1 MKMNMVDN
9 FVSGILKSIFPNF
22 QKKEEP
28 DVEMIPAKRITK
40 ELDQLWEIH
49 QMLKEGMCTEAECK
63 ERISESFQAMQ
74 DLFSKED
81 LNSNHIWPRYVRLSI
96 HTVEEAPL
104 ALLQYIREDNY
115 IVLTKRFSDLYV
127 SVQRKGEEWI
137 NSNAERFGI
146 ALYHH
151 ILEKINPAD
160 VPACLA
166 LGRYS
171 QKRRDYKMAQFYF
184 EKVMDTASGTAFNG
198 VTSLL
203 SLYEEEI
210 KATLKMSKKNKSSAE
225 EKEKANSLKK
235 KQFEIYEAWV
245 GKMEEKIQSASEL
258 PEQYKR
264 DYVTLL
270 SCYARFE
277 KNRGNYI
284 RAMELLRKIP
294 ENFPDIY
301 RVYTEEAMIYQFK
314 SYSNPF
320 YNIEKAI
327 ETFRKAESS
336 MNEGEARYAL
346 TTKNKKY
353 ILMPLANS
361 YFLCGR
367 YEEADAVCDRVLQ
380 LDKKE
385 QRAIAL
391 KTKIASQ
398 MAFYEDYAMR
408 NAIAL

>member
-9 FVSGILKSIFPNF
+9 FVSGILKSIFLNF

-28 DVEMIPAKRITK
+28 NVEVIPANRITK

-63 ERISESFQAMQ
+63 ERISESFLAMQ

-81 LNSNHIWPRYVRLSI
+81 LNSNHIWPRYVRLSV

-115 IVLTKRFSDLYV
+115 IVLTKRFSDLYA
-127 SVQRKGEEWI
+127 SVYRGGEDKAKKNME
-137 NSNAERFGI
+137 NFAI
-146 ALYHH
+146 ALYEH
-151 ILEKINPAD
+151 ILQEINASDHPS
-160 VPACLA
+160 CLA
-166 LGRYS
+166 LGRIF
-171 QKRRDYKMAQFYF
+171 QKRGEYETAKFYF
-184 EKVMDTASGTAFNG
+184 EKIIETDTPFYGI
-198 VTSLL
+198 TSIL
-203 SLYEEEI
+203 SCFGEEI
-210 KATLKMSKKNKSSAE
+210 KVIQSEEKKRSSSMSE
-225 EKEKANSLKK
+225 LKEKAKSIEE
-235 KQFEIYEAWV
+235 KQYEIYEKWS
-245 GKMEEKIQSASEL
+245 GIMEERMQNS
-258 PEQYKR
+258 PEVSDKYKK
-264 DYVTLL
+264 DYVALL
-270 SCYARFE
+270 TGYARFE

-284 RAMELLRKIP
+284 RAMELLGKIP
-294 ENFPDIY
+294 ENFPDTY

-327 ETFRKAESS
+327 ETFRKAESA
-336 MNEGEARYAL
+336 MNEVEARYAL

-398 MAFYEDYAMR
+398 MAFYEDYAM
-408 NAIAL
+408 

>member
-9 FVSGILKSIFPNF
+9 FVSRVLKSILLNF

-40 ELDQLWEIH
+40 ELDQLWE
-49 QMLKEGMCTEAECK
+49 MRRKKEEGLCTEAECK
-63 ERISESFQAMQ
+63 ESISQSFQAMQ

-81 LNSNHIWPRYVRLSI
+81 LNSNHFWPRYVMLSI

-115 IVLTKRFSDLYV
+115 IVLTKRLSDISA
-127 SVQRKGEEWI
+127 SVYRGGEDKAKKNME
-137 NSNAERFGI
+137 NFAI
-146 ALYHH
+146 ALYKH
-151 ILEKINPAD
+151 ILQEINALDHPS
-160 VPACLA
+160 CLA
-166 LGRYS
+166 LGRIF
-171 QKRRDYKMAQFYF
+171 QKRGEYEIAKFYF
-184 EKVMDTASGTAFNG
+184 EKIIETDKPFYGI
-198 VTSLL
+198 TSILVCFG
-203 SLYEEEI
+203 EEI
-210 KATLKMSKKNKSSAE
+210 KAIQSE
-225 EKEKANSLKK
+225 EKKRSSSMSELKEKTKSIEE
-235 KQFEIYEAWV
+235 KQYEIYEKWSDI
-245 GKMEEKIQSASEL
+245 MEERIQNS
-258 PEQYKR
+258 PEVSDKYKK
-264 DYVTLL
+264 DYVALL
-270 SCYARFE
+270 TGYARFE
-277 KNRGNYI
+277 RNRRNYSK
-284 RAMELLRKIP
+284 AFMLLKKVP

-327 ETFRKAESS
+327 ETFKKAELS
-336 MNEGEARYAL
+336 MNECEARNAL

-361 YFLCGR
+361 YFLSGR
-367 YEEADAVCDRVLQ
+367 YEEADAVCEQVLQ
-380 LDKKE
+380 LDNKE

-398 MAFYEDYAMR
+398 MAFYEDYAM
-408 NAIAL
+408 

>member
-9 FVSGILKSIFPNF
+9 FVSGILKSIFLNF

-28 DVEMIPAKRITK
+28 NVEVIPANRITK

-63 ERISESFQAMQ
+63 ERISESFLAMQ

-81 LNSNHIWPRYVRLSI
+81 LNSNHIWPRYVRLSV

-115 IVLTKRFSDLYV
+115 IVLTKRFSDLYA
-127 SVQRKGEEWI
+127 SVYRGGEDKAKKNME
-137 NSNAERFGI
+137 NFAI
-146 ALYHH
+146 ALYEH
-151 ILEKINPAD
+151 ILQEINASDHPS
-160 VPACLA
+160 CLA
-166 LGRYS
+166 LGRIF
-171 QKRRDYKMAQFYF
+171 QKRGEYETAKFYF
-184 EKVMDTASGTAFNG
+184 EKIIETDTPFYGI
-198 VTSLL
+198 TSIL
-203 SLYEEEI
+203 SCFGEEI
-210 KATLKMSKKNKSSAE
+210 KVIQSEEKKRSSSMSE
-225 EKEKANSLKK
+225 LKEKAKSIEE
-235 KQFEIYEAWV
+235 KQYEIYEKWS
-245 GKMEEKIQSASEL
+245 GIMEERMQNS
-258 PEQYKR
+258 PEVSDKYKK
-264 DYVTLL
+264 DYVALL
-270 SCYARFE
+270 TGYARFE

-327 ETFRKAESS
+327 ETFRKAESA
-336 MNEGEARYAL
+336 MNEVEARYAL

-398 MAFYEDYAMR
+398 MAFYEDYAM
-408 NAIAL
+408 

>member
-9 FVSGILKSIFPNF
+9 FVSGVLKSILLNF

-40 ELDQLWEIH
+40 ELDQLWE
-49 QMLKEGMCTEAECK
+49 MRRKKEEGLCTEAECK
-63 ERISESFQAMQ
+63 ESISQSFQAMQ

-81 LNSNHIWPRYVRLSI
+81 LNSNHFWARYVMLSI

-115 IVLTKRFSDLYV
+115 IVLTKRLSDISA
-127 SVQRKGEEWI
+127 SVYRGGEDKAKKNME
-137 NSNAERFGI
+137 NFAI
-146 ALYHH
+146 ALYKH
-151 ILEKINPAD
+151 ILQEINALDHPS
-160 VPACLA
+160 CLA
-166 LGRYS
+166 LGRIF
-171 QKRRDYKMAQFYF
+171 QKRGEYEIAKFYF
-184 EKVMDTASGTAFNG
+184 EKIIETDKPFYGI
-198 VTSLL
+198 TSILVCFG
-203 SLYEEEI
+203 EEI
-210 KATLKMSKKNKSSAE
+210 KAIQSE
-225 EKEKANSLKK
+225 EKKRSSSMSELKEKTKSIEE
-235 KQFEIYEAWV
+235 KQYEIYEKWSDI
-245 GKMEEKIQSASEL
+245 MEERIQNS
-258 PEQYKR
+258 PEVSDKYKK
-264 DYVTLL
+264 DYVALL
-270 SCYARFE
+270 TGYARFE
-277 KNRGNYI
+277 RNRRNYSK
-284 RAMELLRKIP
+284 AFMLLKKVP

-327 ETFRKAESS
+327 ETFKKAELS
-336 MNEGEARYAL
+336 MNECEARNAL

-361 YFLCGR
+361 YFLSGR
-367 YEEADAVCDRVLQ
+367 YEEADAVCEQVLQ
-380 LDKKE
+380 LDNKE

-398 MAFYEDYAMR
+398 MAFYEDYAM
-408 NAIAL
+408 

>member
-1 MKMNMVDN
+1 MIMNMVDN
-9 FVSGILKSIFPNF
+9 FVSGVLKSIFLNF

-49 QMLKEGMCTEAECK
+49 RMLKEGMCTEAECK
-63 ERISESFQAMQ
+63 ERISESFQTMQ

-81 LNSNHIWPRYVRLSI
+81 LNSNHIWPRYVMLSI

-104 ALLQYIREDNY
+104 ALLQYVREENY
-115 IVLTKRFSDLYV
+115 IVLTKRFSDLSA
-127 SVQRKGEEWI
+127 SVYRRGEDKEKK
-137 NSNAERFGI
+137 NMENFAI
-146 ALYHH
+146 ALYKH
-151 ILEKINPAD
+151 ILQEINASDHPS
-160 VPACLA
+160 CLA
-166 LGRYS
+166 LGRIF
-171 QKRRDYKMAQFYF
+171 QKRGEYETAKFYF
-184 EKVMDTASGTAFNG
+184 EKIIETDTPFYGI
-198 VTSLL
+198 TSILACFG
-203 SLYEEEI
+203 EEI
-210 KATLKMSKKNKSSAE
+210 KAIQSE
-225 EKEKANSLKK
+225 EKERPSSMPELKEKAKSIEE
-235 KQFEIYEAWV
+235 KQYEIYEKWS
-245 GKMEEKIQSASEL
+245 GIMEERMQNS
-258 PEQYKR
+258 PEVSDKYKK
-264 DYVTLL
+264 DYVALL
-270 SCYARFE
+270 TGYARFE

-327 ETFRKAESS
+327 ETFRKAESA
-336 MNEGEARYAL
+336 MNEVEARYAL

-398 MAFYEDYAMR
+398 MAFYEDYAM
-408 NAIAL
+408 

>member
-1 MKMNMVDN
+1 MIMNMVDN
-9 FVSGILKSIFPNF
+9 FVSGVLKSIFLYF

-49 QMLKEGMCTEAECK
+49 RMLKEGMCTEAECK
-63 ERISESFQAMQ
+63 ERISESFQTMQ

-81 LNSNHIWPRYVRLSI
+81 LNSNHIWPRYVMLSI

-104 ALLQYIREDNY
+104 ALLQYVREENY
-115 IVLTKRFSDLYV
+115 IVLTKRFSDLSA
-127 SVQRKGEEWI
+127 SVYRRGEDKEKK
-137 NSNAERFGI
+137 NMENFAI
-146 ALYHH
+146 ALYKH
-151 ILEKINPAD
+151 ILQEINASDHPS
-160 VPACLA
+160 CLA
-166 LGRYS
+166 LGRIF
-171 QKRRDYKMAQFYF
+171 QKRGEYETAKFYF
-184 EKVMDTASGTAFNG
+184 EKIIETDTPFYGI
-198 VTSLL
+198 TSIL
-203 SLYEEEI
+203 SCFGEEI
-210 KATLKMSKKNKSSAE
+210 KAIQSE
-225 EKEKANSLKK
+225 EKERPSSMPELKEKAKSIEE
-235 KQFEIYEAWV
+235 KQYEIYEKWS
-245 GKMEEKIQSASEL
+245 GIMEERMQNS
-258 PEQYKR
+258 PEVSDKYKK
-264 DYVTLL
+264 DYVALL
-270 SCYARFE
+270 TGYARFE

-327 ETFRKAESS
+327 ETFRKAESA

-398 MAFYEDYAMR
+398 MAFYEDYAM
-408 NAIAL
+408 

>member
-9 FVSGILKSIFPNF
+9 FVSGVLKSILLNF

-40 ELDQLWEIH
+40 ELDQLWE
-49 QMLKEGMCTEAECK
+49 MRRKKEEGLCTEAECK
-63 ERISESFQAMQ
+63 ESISQSFQAMQ

-81 LNSNHIWPRYVRLSI
+81 LNSNHFWPRYVMLSI

-115 IVLTKRFSDLYV
+115 IVLTKRLSDISA
-127 SVQRKGEEWI
+127 SVYRGGEDKAKKNME
-137 NSNAERFGI
+137 NFAI
-146 ALYHH
+146 ALYKH
-151 ILEKINPAD
+151 ILQEINALDHPS
-160 VPACLA
+160 CLA
-166 LGRYS
+166 LGRIF
-171 QKRRDYKMAQFYF
+171 QKRGEYEIAKFYF
-184 EKVMDTASGTAFNG
+184 EKIIETDKPFYGI
-198 VTSLL
+198 TSILVCFG
-203 SLYEEEI
+203 EEI
-210 KATLKMSKKNKSSAE
+210 KAIQSE
-225 EKEKANSLKK
+225 EKKRSSSMSELKEKTKSIEE
-235 KQFEIYEAWV
+235 KQYEIYEKWSDI
-245 GKMEEKIQSASEL
+245 MEERIQNS
-258 PEQYKR
+258 PEVSDKYKK
-264 DYVTLL
+264 DYVALL
-270 SCYARFE
+270 TGYARFE
-277 KNRGNYI
+277 RNRRNYSK
-284 RAMELLRKIP
+284 AFMLLKKVP

-327 ETFRKAESS
+327 ETFKKAELS
-336 MNEGEARYAL
+336 MNECEARNAL

-380 LDKKE
+380 LDKRE
-385 QRAIAL
+385 QRAIDL

-398 MAFYEDYAMR
+398 MAFYEDYAM
-408 NAIAL
+408 

>member
-9 FVSGILKSIFPNF
+9 FVSGILKSIFLNF

-28 DVEMIPAKRITK
+28 NVEVIPANRITK

-63 ERISESFQAMQ
+63 ERISESFQTMQ

-81 LNSNHIWPRYVRLSI
+81 LNSNHIWPRYVMLSI

-104 ALLQYIREDNY
+104 ALLQYVREENY
-115 IVLTKRFSDLYV
+115 IVLTKRFSDLSA
-127 SVQRKGEEWI
+127 SVYRRGEDKEKK
-137 NSNAERFGI
+137 NMENFAI
-146 ALYHH
+146 ALYEH
-151 ILEKINPAD
+151 ILQEINASDHPS
-160 VPACLA
+160 CLA
-166 LGRYS
+166 LGRIF
-171 QKRRDYKMAQFYF
+171 QKRGEYETAKFYF
-184 EKVMDTASGTAFNG
+184 EKIIETDTPFYGI
-198 VTSLL
+198 TSIL
-203 SLYEEEI
+203 SCFGEEI
-210 KATLKMSKKNKSSAE
+210 KAIQSEEKKRSSSMSE
-225 EKEKANSLKK
+225 LKEKAKSIEE
-235 KQFEIYEAWV
+235 KQYEIYEKWS
-245 GKMEEKIQSASEL
+245 GIMEDRMQNS
-258 PEQYKR
+258 PEVSDKYKK
-264 DYVTLL
+264 DYVALL
-270 SCYARFE
+270 TGYARFE

-327 ETFRKAESS
+327 ETFRKAESA
-336 MNEGEARYAL
+336 MNEVEARYAL

-398 MAFYEDYAMR
+398 MAFYEDYAM
-408 NAIAL
+408 

>member
-9 FVSGILKSIFPNF
+9 FVSGILKSIFLNF

-28 DVEMIPAKRITK
+28 NVEVIPANRITK

-63 ERISESFQAMQ
+63 ERISESFLAMQ

-81 LNSNHIWPRYVRLSI
+81 LNSNHIWPRYVRLSV

-115 IVLTKRFSDLYV
+115 IVLTKRFSDLYA
-127 SVQRKGEEWI
+127 SVYRGGEDKAKKNME
-137 NSNAERFGI
+137 NFAI
-146 ALYHH
+146 ALYEH
-151 ILEKINPAD
+151 ILQEINASDHPS
-160 VPACLA
+160 CLA
-166 LGRYS
+166 LGRIF
-171 QKRRDYKMAQFYF
+171 QKRGEYETAKFYF
-184 EKVMDTASGTAFNG
+184 EKIIETDTPFYGI
-198 VTSLL
+198 TSIL
-203 SLYEEEI
+203 SCFGEEI
-210 KATLKMSKKNKSSAE
+210 KVIQSEEKKRSSSMSE
-225 EKEKANSLKK
+225 LKEKAKSIEE
-235 KQFEIYEAWV
+235 KQYEIYEKWS
-245 GKMEEKIQSASEL
+245 GIMEERMQNS
-258 PEQYKR
+258 PEVSDKYKK
-264 DYVTLL
+264 DYVALL
-270 SCYARFE
+270 TGYARFE

-284 RAMELLRKIP
+284 RAMELLGKIP
-294 ENFPDIY
+294 ENFPDTY

-327 ETFRKAESS
+327 ETFRKAESA
-336 MNEGEARYAL
+336 MNEDEARYVL

-398 MAFYEDYAMR
+398 MAFYEDYAM
-408 NAIAL
+408 

>member
-9 FVSGILKSIFPNF
+9 FVSGVLKSIFLNF

-28 DVEMIPAKRITK
+28 DVEVIPANRITK

-63 ERISESFQAMQ
+63 ERISESFLAMQ

-81 LNSNHIWPRYVRLSI
+81 LNSNHIWPRYVRLSV
-96 HTVEEAPL
+96 HTVEEVPL
-104 ALLQYIREDNY
+104 ALLQYVREDNY
-115 IVLTKRFSDLYV
+115 IVLTKRFSDLYA
-127 SVQRKGEEWI
+127 SVYKGGEDKAKKNME
-137 NSNAERFGI
+137 NFAI
-146 ALYHH
+146 ALYEH
-151 ILEKINPAD
+151 ILQEINASDHPS
-160 VPACLA
+160 CLA
-166 LGRYS
+166 LGRIF
-171 QKRRDYKMAQFYF
+171 QKRGEYETAKFYF
-184 EKVMDTASGTAFNG
+184 EKIIETDTPFYGI
-198 VTSLL
+198 TSILACFG
-203 SLYEEEI
+203 EEI
-210 KATLKMSKKNKSSAE
+210 KVIQSEEKKRSSSMPE
-225 EKEKANSLKK
+225 LKEKAKSIEE
-235 KQFEIYEAWV
+235 KQYEIYEKWS
-245 GKMEEKIQSASEL
+245 GIMEERMQNSSEVSDK
-258 PEQYKR
+258 YKK
-264 DYVTLL
+264 DYVALL
-270 SCYARFE
+270 TGYARFE

-380 LDKKE
+380 LDKRE

-398 MAFYEDYAMR
+398 MAFYEDYAM
-408 NAIAL
+408 